1 MVTAALAASAP
12 VPVAALKPVAS
23 GVPLGSA
30 GEDAE
35 LLGRSAGHE
44 PRVHSALV
52 APLSPH
58 RAASLEGRSL
68 ELGPLVQW
76 IRGQDAEEVLVEGV
90 GGWAVPLAWSFGVP
104 ELAEALGL
112 PVLLVAADRLG
123 TLNHTLLT
131 VAAIRSRGLPLAGV
145 VLNRGP
151 GGVAAEDRS
160 GTYNLEDLRQ
170 LLPGVAVAPFPALA
184 EVSIEALG
192 LAGRTLRHALGLSG
206 L

>member
-1 MVTAALAASAP
+1 
-12 VPVAALKPVAS
+12 
-23 GVPLGSA
+23 
-30 GEDAE
+30 
-35 LLGRSAGHE
+35 
-44 PRVHSALV
+44 
-52 APLSPH
+52 
-58 RAASLEGRSL
+58 
-68 ELGPLVQW
+68 
-76 IRGQDAEEVLVEGV
+76 
-90 GGWAVPLAWSFGVP
+90 
-104 ELAEALGL
+104 
-112 PVLLVAADRLG
+112 VLLVAADRLG